1 MSLDLVGIIFLADLS
16 LIAQRTA
23 LTGGS
28 TFLDTFILC
37 PGLHR
42 QQDAANVHRG
52 EYPAVAAMTTGYV
65 FRVENPATVN
75 FLQRVGHTGQLTTL
89 SVTNTRKT
97 RKGWRSHFMSSIDS
111 SMSLGAVAA
120 YLLAVSST
128 IAVSYLLVL
137 TEDWWGL
144 LVLTVL
150 MFTRFINVLL
160 IRSRSRVGWSGA
172 SEPGVVG
179 DLLVLLSQDRWVRI
193 RGYVDDLKAVTSGE
207 WLHDMTW
214 VESAISG
221 FTTLLVYLNVAL
233 ASNAKLS
240 GQVMLLLLFVGT
252 GGLLGLVNM
261 LTQGLQMHG
270 NLITVDIP
278 RRKYRRRLDLVEAL
292 ICETGRDD
300 WAWVLSGTCG
310 IDSLQLQD
318 VPIPDPGDYEVLVK
332 FHAASL
338 NFRDIMIANGQYYIK
353 TKDRVI
359 PGSDAAG
366 EIVKVGPKV
375 TRFSTGQR
383 VSPIFHL
390 THLYGSVKDT
400 DIQHQLGGT
409 YDGVFC
415 EYGVFNEHG
424 CVEIPSTLS
433 YREAATLPCAALTA
447 WNALYGGPRK
457 LKPGDVV
464 LTQGSGGVSIFALQF
479 AKLGGAQV
487 ISTTSNA
494 EKGAKLRDLGADVI
508 INYAE
513 DSEWGQT
520 AKSQSHR
527 KRGADFVVEI
537 ANTMVQSSQAVAN
550 NGCIATIGRR
560 GDSERGAGS
569 SHSSVLATV
578 RRILVG
584 NRQLQEDMNA
594 AIEVS
599 HLKPQI
605 DGLSFK
611 FHELKEAYD
620 YFQQGS
626 HFGKVVVDFD

>member
-1 MSLDLVGIIFLADLS
+1 MFTSTFPTMSLDLVGIIFLADLS

-97 RKGWRSHFMSSIDS
+97 KKGWRSHFMSSVDS

-300 WAWVLSGTCG
+300 WAVRLGMINPSQASATKGTSAG
-310 IDSLQLQD
+310 N
-318 VPIPDPGDYEVLVK
+318 
-332 FHAASL
+332 AA
-338 NFRDIMIANGQYYIK
+338 
-353 TKDRVI
+353 
-359 PGSDAAG
+359 
-366 EIVKVGPKV
+366 
-375 TRFSTGQR
+375 
-383 VSPIFHL
+383 
-390 THLYGSVKDT
+390 
-400 DIQHQLGGT
+400 
-409 YDGVFC
+409 
-415 EYGVFNEHG
+415 FNE
-424 CVEIPSTLS
+424 TL
-433 YREAATLPCAALTA
+433 
-447 WNALYGGPRK
+447 
-457 LKPGDVV
+457 
-464 LTQGSGGVSIFALQF
+464 
-479 AKLGGAQV
+479 
-487 ISTTSNA
+487 
-494 EKGAKLRDLGADVI
+494 
-508 INYAE
+508 
-513 DSEWGQT
+513 
-520 AKSQSHR
+520 
-527 KRGADFVVEI
+527 
-537 ANTMVQSSQAVAN
+537 TM
-550 NGCIATIGRR
+550 
-560 GDSERGAGS
+560 
-569 SHSSVLATV
+569 
-578 RRILVG
+578 
-584 NRQLQEDMNA
+584 
-594 AIEVS
+594 
-599 HLKPQI
+599 
-605 DGLSFK
+605 
-611 FHELKEAYD
+611 
-620 YFQQGS
+620 
-626 HFGKVVVDFD
+626 